1 MNEYRYYTG
10 HCCFRYAAFGG
21 DDRHFVSTDSLQ
33 GECRSLGV
41 DEGLLLQGCRQRK
54 FYWEP
59 GTERK
64 NLNKPSGISSSNAK
78 SMESKSMRMPFRLP
92 SKMRGSHWD
101 WMKSI
106 LKNRLLQQKGGEN
119 VGDSQR
125 RSVSGT
131 TEGTR

>member
-1 MNEYRYYTG
+1 MHIEITQVIVVFVTLLSAVITG
-10 HCCFRYAAFGG
+10 IVFPLIRSKVSAARWELMKEFA
-21 DDRHFVSTDSLQ
+21 VA
-33 GECRSLGV
+33 GV
-41 DEGLLLQGCRQRK
+41 QAAE
-54 FYWEP
+54 
-59 GTERK
+59 
-64 NLNKPSGISSSNAK
+64 I
-78 SMESKSMRMPFRLP
+78 P
-92 SKMRGSHWD
+92 SKMRGSYWD

>member
-1 MNEYRYYTG
+1 MHIEITQIIVVFVTLLSAVMTG
-10 HCCFRYAAFGG
+10 ILFPLIRSKVSAARWELMKEFAVAG
-21 DDRHFVSTDSLQ
+21 VQAAEIL
-33 GECRSLGV
+33 LGA
-41 DEGLLLQGCRQRK
+41 
-54 FYWEP
+54 

>member
-1 MNEYRYYTG
+1 MHIEITQIMVVFVTLLSAVMTG
-10 HCCFRYAAFGG
+10 ILFPLIRSKVSAARWELMKEFAVAG
-21 DDRHFVSTDSLQ
+21 VQAAEIL
-33 GECRSLGV
+33 LGA
-41 DEGLLLQGCRQRK
+41 GNGK
-54 FYWEP
+54 
-59 GTERK
+59 
-64 NLNKPSGISSSNAK
+64 
-78 SMESKSMRMPFRLP
+78 
-92 SKMRGSHWD
+92 KMRGSHWD